1 MAADKRRAFALKKAD
16 QAVADF
22 GQAAWASGLPKSR
35 AALELLEG
43 AKGLTPR
50 DTSLLCGGVCVA
62 LAACN
67 RVGEAL
73 RFFGDHSTEIGD
85 EFVKDRLLEFWMSDA
100 NAPVPGDLVQLSGSD
115 GAHLVGTV
123 LRPTPSGFSVRVL
136 GTAADVSAADGP
148 VPEALAKMMATSDGQ
163 VGEEL
168 EVAESDV
175 TVLTLR
181 LSEEQRCHWRSLRE
195 ERPEL
200 FGERMKSDNEARW
213 QRLFGAAA
221 RSQSSAGAG
230 VAGGCAGAAGAA
242 EDLGLP
248 LEQSFVATL
257 YGLITDCLERI
268 GDPERGELV
277 VDLLGA
283 RPALELD
290 DPEPVL
296 KALLRALPQS
306 LRRLTVRMCG
316 PEVGC
321 EAYARTLE
329 AEPGRSVEL
338 DVRPGLYHRVVE
350 SADAELVVAMNAGIG
365 VPQYTGM
372 WGPTLDALASR
383 PRRTLFAVTSYS
395 PGEVVREERL
405 LRQRWACGPLSL
417 GPDNAELA
425 EALSASAPPW
435 TLDREL
441 RARTAGG
448 EVLLRRG
455 DLVLPAGRAPQA
467 PGDLPQAVRV
477 ARGTDLAYV
486 GPNRT
491 PGRSRNYGLLVLWV
505 GGGAVAA
512 AA

>member
-16 QAVADF
+16 QAVTDF
-22 GQAAWASGLPKSR
+22 GQAAWTSGLPKSR

-43 AKGLTPR
+43 SKGLLPE

-73 RFFGDHSTEIGD
+73 RFFSEHSTEIGD
-85 EFVKDRLLEFWMSDA
+85 DFVKEQLLQVWMKDA
-100 NAPVPGDLVQLSGSD
+100 NAPVPGDLVQLSGSE
-115 GAHLVGTV
+115 GTPLVGTV

-136 GTAADVSAADGP
+136 GTAADVSASDGP
-148 VPEALAKMMATSDGQ
+148 VPEDLAKLMASSAGQ

-168 EVAESDV
+168 EVAESGV
-175 TVLTLR
+175 TLLTLR
-181 LSEEQRCHWRSLRE
+181 LSEEQRRSWRSLQE
-195 ERPEL
+195 EQPEL

-230 VAGGCAGAAGAA
+230 VAGGCAGATGAA

-257 YGLITDCLERI
+257 YGLISDCLERI
-268 GDPERGELV
+268 GERKELV

-290 DPEPVL
+290 DPQPAL
-296 KALLRALPQS
+296 KALLRALPKS
-306 LRRLTVRMCG
+306 LCRLTVRMCG

-321 EAYARTLE
+321 EAYVQTFE
-329 AEPGRSVEL
+329 AEPERTVEL
-338 DVRPGLYHRVVE
+338 DVRPGLYHDAVK

-365 VPQYTGM
+365 VPQYTAM

-395 PGEVVREERL
+395 PGEILREERL
-405 LRQRWACGPLSL
+405 LRQRWARGPLAL
-417 GPDNAELA
+417 ADNAELA
-425 EALSASAPPW
+425 EALAAAARPW
-435 TLDREL
+435 TLGREL
-441 RARTAGG
+441 QARGASG
-448 EVLLRRG
+448 EACTLRRG
-455 DLVLPAGRAPQA
+455 DLVLPIGRAPA
-467 PGDLPQAVRV
+467 AGGLPQAVRV
-477 ARGTDLAYV
+477 AHGADLAYV

-491 PGRSRNYGLLVLWV
+491 PGRSRNYGLLILWV
-505 GGGAVAA
+505 GGEGEAVAA
-512 AA
+512 

>member
-16 QAVADF
+16 QAVTDF
-22 GQAAWASGLPKSR
+22 GQAAWTSGLPKSR

-43 AKGLTPR
+43 SKGLAPG

-73 RFFGDHSTEIGD
+73 QFFSEHSREIGD
-85 EFVKDRLLEFWMSDA
+85 DFVKEQLLEFWMKDA

-115 GAHLVGTV
+115 GSHLVGAV

-136 GTAADVSAADGP
+136 GTAADVSASDGP
-148 VPEALAKMMATSDGQ
+148 VPEDLAKLMASSDGQ
-163 VGEEL
+163 VGDEL
-168 EVAESDV
+168 EVAETDV
-175 TVLTLR
+175 TLLTLR
-181 LSEEQRCHWRSLRE
+181 LSEEQRRSWRSLQE
-195 ERPEL
+195 EQPDL

-230 VAGGCAGAAGAA
+230 VAGGCAGATGAA
-242 EDLGLP
+242 QDLGLP

-257 YGLITDCLERI
+257 YGLINDCLKRI
-268 GDPERGELV
+268 GERKELV

-290 DPEPVL
+290 DPQPAL
-296 KALLRALPQS
+296 KSLLRALPKN
-306 LRRLTVRMCG
+306 LCRLTIRMCG

-321 EAYARTLE
+321 EAYVQTLE
-329 AEPGRSVEL
+329 VEPDRAVEL
-338 DVRPGLYHRVVE
+338 DVRPGLYHHVVK

-365 VPQYTGM
+365 VPQYTAM

-383 PRRTLFAVTSYS
+383 PRRTLLAVTSYS
-395 PGEVVREERL
+395 PGEILREEQL
-405 LRQRWACGPLSL
+405 LRQRWACGPLAL
-417 GPDNAELA
+417 ADNAELA
-425 EALSASAPPW
+425 EVLTAAARPW
-435 TLDREL
+435 TMGQQLQ
-441 RARTAGG
+441 ARGASG
-448 EVLLRRG
+448 EVCTLCRG
-455 DLVLPAGRAPQA
+455 DLVLPAGKA
-467 PGDLPQAVRV
+467 PGAGGLPQAVRV
-477 ARGTDLAYV
+477 SRGADLVYV

-505 GGGAVAA
+505 GGDDAA
-512 AA
+512 ATA